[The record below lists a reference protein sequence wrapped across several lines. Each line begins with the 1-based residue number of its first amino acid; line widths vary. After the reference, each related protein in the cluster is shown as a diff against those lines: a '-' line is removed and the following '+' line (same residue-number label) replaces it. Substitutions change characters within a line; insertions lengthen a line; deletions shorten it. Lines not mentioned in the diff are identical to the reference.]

1 VPAAV
6 GVTAVVA
13 AVAASL
19 ALAGCGQIDS
29 ALSKQV
35 AIVRFKPGTTVQT
48 LLRAR
53 SACSHVP
60 NLIVLPAAL
69 HADDPTAGVEVRYQA
84 NHATGRDLDLLQQC
98 LEKFPQVAGVAMM
111 DTAGRSL

>member
-1 VPAAV
+1 MPVAV
-6 GVTAVVA
+6 GMTAAVA

-48 LLRAR
+48 LLQAR
-53 SACSHVP
+53 SACAHVP
-60 NLIVLPAAL
+60 NLIPLPAAL
-69 HADDPTAGVEVRYQA
+69 HANDPTAGVEVRFQA
-84 NHATGRDLDLLQQC
+84 NHATGRDLNLLQHC
-98 LEKFPQVAGVAMM
+98 LERFPQVAGVAMM

>member
-1 VPAAV
+1 VAV
-6 GVTAVVA
+6 RVTAAAA
-13 AVAASL
+13 AVAAGL
-19 ALAGCGQIDS
+19 ALSGCGQIDS
-29 ALSKQV
+29 GLSKQV

-48 LLRAR
+48 LLQAR
-53 SACSHVP
+53 SACAHVP
-60 NLIVLPAAL
+60 HLIPLPAAL

-84 NHATGRDLDLLQQC
+84 NHATGTDLNLLQQC